1 MIIRSSELSQLLEE
15 MRFLRRD
22 LERSLQKQ
30 NELQMRLDEN
40 IRQSQ
45 SPREFTFT
53 GRGVS
58 YPDLRLTDTS
68 MLIPPEHPSQS
79 TPIYSKRS
87 RPVGSSSTEFDPY
100 EYPQLSSRESERLG
114 NITDI
119 LLPRRF
125 HSLLSH
131 LVPMRSYSIG
141 EIRTR
146 DELRRVVEDVKY
158 DLKALGQELKDKLR
172 SKTVRIFPRE

>member
-1 MIIRSSELSQLLEE
+1 MVIRSSELSQLLEE
-15 MRFLRRD
+15 MRLLRRD

-58 YPDLRLTDTS
+58 YPDLRITDGS
-68 MLIPPEHPSQS
+68 MLIPPENPSQS
-79 TPIYSKRS
+79 TPVYSKRS
-87 RPVGSSSTEFDPY
+87 RPIGSSSTEFDPY
-100 EYPQLSSRESERLG
+100 EYPQLSSRDSEH
-114 NITDI
+114 
-119 LLPRRF
+119 PR
-125 HSLLSH
+125 S
-131 LVPMRSYSIG
+131 MKSYIIG
-141 EIRTR
+141 EIRIR

-158 DLKALGQELKDKLR
+158 DLKGFSQELKDKLR
-172 SKTVRIFPRE
+172 SRTVRRFQHDNHRYSNRFV